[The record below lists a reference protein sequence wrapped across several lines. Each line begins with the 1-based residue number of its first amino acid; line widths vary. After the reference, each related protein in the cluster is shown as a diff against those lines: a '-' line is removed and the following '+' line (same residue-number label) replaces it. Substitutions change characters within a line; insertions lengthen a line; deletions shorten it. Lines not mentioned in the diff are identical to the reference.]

1 MLILY
6 HRGQDMDL
14 LKVKAVGFAV
24 RNRLKG
30 YKLLQNPNGSS
41 PYEVK
46 MVKKWS
52 GIDGETL
59 DRFDHYHSV
68 SRDFSKPDAKTEKE
82 TLLSTRYMFWKDK
95 NDKQTMKEILYMK
108 DCADG
113 SHISKQKF
121 PSVDYE
127 EIYNRDLSYIEKEK
141 NFGTIDEFRP
151 GWFLTPAK
159 TVRVPNTQS
168 IRERE
173 VDKFFEEKSKN
184 QPVEES
190 FWKTLI
196 RNLRGK

>member
-1 MLILY
+1 MLILF
-6 HRGQDMDL
+6 HRGQGMDL
-14 LKVKAVGFAV
+14 LKVRAVGFAV

-52 GIDGETL
+52 GIDGTTL
-59 DRFDHYHSV
+59 DRYDHYYSV

-82 TLLSTRYMFWKDK
+82 TMLVTKYMFWKNK

-121 PSVDYE
+121 PPVDYE
-127 EIYNRDLSYIEKEK
+127 EIYNRDLSYIEKDR
-141 NFGTIDEFRP
+141 NFGTHEEVRLPFLRP
-151 GWFLTPAK
+151 AQRK
-159 TVRVPNTQS
+159 RVPTIES
-168 IRERE
+168 VRERE
-173 VDKFFEEKSKN
+173 VEKFFEEQKKN
-184 QPVEES
+184 QPAEES

-196 RNLRGK
+196 RNLKGN